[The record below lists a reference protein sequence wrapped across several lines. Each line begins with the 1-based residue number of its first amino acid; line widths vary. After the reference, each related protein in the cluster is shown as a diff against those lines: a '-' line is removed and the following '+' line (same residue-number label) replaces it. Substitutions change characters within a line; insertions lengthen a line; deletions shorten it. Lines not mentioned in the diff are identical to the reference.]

1 MDFIFNDKAKKI
13 IKESLKTPKVLN
25 EAFVGQEKKFN
36 IVTDLMSDKNIDNH
50 IALYRGYIENF
61 NKTSAKLDSVD
72 RSDVNS
78 NHSEYR
84 NLKLDEI
91 YNLNGT
97 YLHEQYF
104 ANIGDN
110 NSQINMDTLAY
121 MRLNRDFGTFDD
133 WQKDFIACSL
143 SSRCGWSI
151 TYLNF
156 YTQSYMNCFIDLHT
170 KDVPAGMYPVIVM
183 DMWQHAYYK
192 DYLKDAKTYLIGMMK
207 QLNWAVI
214 EERFKK
220 ADKILKV
227 LRGE

>member
-72 RSDVNS
+72 RSNVNS